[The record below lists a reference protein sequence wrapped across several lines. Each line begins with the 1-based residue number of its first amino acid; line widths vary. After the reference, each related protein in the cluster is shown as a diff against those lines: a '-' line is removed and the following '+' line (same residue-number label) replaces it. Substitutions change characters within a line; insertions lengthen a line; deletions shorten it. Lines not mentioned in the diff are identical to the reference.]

1 MEAEALQ
8 QLKNE
13 LVQQAQASLQAAFDS
28 KLEGLQAEIATLR
41 ERNDELLAQAEKNSQ
56 SGEQQLQAQQAH
68 M

>member
-13 LVQQAQASLQAAFDS
+13 LKAVFDS

-41 ERNDELLAQAEKNSQ
+41 ERNEELLAQTEKKAMVIPASSPTQ
-56 SGEQQLQAQQAH
+56 EISSEKK
-68 M
+68 